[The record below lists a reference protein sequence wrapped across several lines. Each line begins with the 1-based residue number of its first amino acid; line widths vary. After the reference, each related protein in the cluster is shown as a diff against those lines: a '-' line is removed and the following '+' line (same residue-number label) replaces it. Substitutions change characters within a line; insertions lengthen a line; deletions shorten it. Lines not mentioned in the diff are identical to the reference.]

1 MNIFFYQALVKLSET
16 YEKATGNKNI
26 GRLLKK
32 FAEEF
37 ADQLSSQKDEKK
49 D

>member
-1 MNIFFYQALVKLSET
+1 MKKLQEIKTLAGYS
-16 YEKATGNKNI
+16 KS
-26 GRLLKK
+26 LP
-32 FAEEF
+32 EEF